1 MRTLLWLSLLAT
13 GCAAISAN
21 SNQSGASSAQ
31 TGNSSA
37 QSADSS
43 AASGTSNTSAQSS
56 NASNASSNASNASTG
71 SSNASAGSS
80 AASNNSASSAQ
91 SGQSSANSSGTL
103 QSSGQSSGT
112 PSSSVVA
119 GSALLLGVV
128 GGIITTVYTVNH
140 RRAARAEKEQ
150 LRQLQQTPVPQ
161 PMPYKVVPIPL
172 EPAVPGQPPLPPPQ
186 GPPPPPAPEFEP
198 APFPGSARDEL
209 SPTIDAM
216 VLARSWLMANELQ
229 LKQDLA
235 IGAGPTI
242 EDLAGIAGI
251 TPSRRA
257 HFGRVLQ
264 RNRERL
270 LTPHEVTPQQ
280 AAQVMSRVGD
290 LVMADPL
297 LRIDGE
303 AALAAR

>member
-1 MRTLLWLSLLAT
+1 M
-13 GCAAISAN
+13 
-21 SNQSGASSAQ
+21 
-31 TGNSSA
+31 
-37 QSADSS
+37 
-43 AASGTSNTSAQSS
+43 
-56 NASNASSNASNASTG
+56 
-71 SSNASAGSS
+71 
-80 AASNNSASSAQ
+80 
-91 SGQSSANSSGTL
+91 
-103 QSSGQSSGT
+103 
-112 PSSSVVA
+112 A

-128 GGIITTVYTVNH
+128 GGIITTVYTASH

-172 EPAVPGQPPLPPPQ
+172 DPGGPEQPPPH
-186 GPPPPPAPEFEP
+186 GPPPPSAPEFEP

-209 SPTIDAM
+209 PPTIDAM

-270 LTPHEVTPQQ
+270 LTQHEVTPQQ
-280 AAQVMSRVGD
+280 AARVMSRVGD

-303 AALAAR
+303 AALVAR